1 MYKNFLNDT
10 FKYRVYPILYIGGVP
25 DVLEEAMVTDLVKNN
40 IKGQYK
46 EFKQC
51 LTSEKGEHC
60 LRCRRKEHDDSPIP
74 RVIHNISA
82 VVVVVLIGSFLFY
95 LLLMN

>member
-10 FKYRVYPILYIGGVP
+10 FKYRVYPIPYIGGVP

-51 LTSEKGEHC
+51 LTSERGSTAC
-60 LRCRRKEHDDSPIP
+60 
-74 RVIHNISA
+74 A
-82 VVVVVLIGSFLFY
+82 VDEKSMTILLFLVSFIIF
-95 LLLMN
+95 LLW